1 MSGNEEAIKRSTHY
15 QMEEPP
21 GLSASDAMVRTHDGL
36 RRVFIVGHR
45 NPDSDSICSAIAY
58 AYLKNEMT
66 RLISEKF
73 GVAPTEVFIPAR
85 AGKLNLETKFIL
97 DRFGF
102 ASPHYLSD
110 VYPRVQDVLVP
121 ARTLAAHVLHPDQT
135 LRELG
140 DTLFRMRQRTPA
152 TPVLGATHHINPPLS
167 SLPPLP
173 VAAAT
178 AGMAEGAGA
187 PEGAAARTPL
197 RSSSFIYTPGA
208 DEKPHAHAP
217 QPPQLDLHGDV
228 LVPIP
233 VVNETTG
240 RLEGAISM
248 QDLAERYMNELDMQD
263 LSQAGV
269 SFAHVLKTLHG
280 TLLTPI
286 PEKLLRL
293 ARESL
298 HDSKGS
304 TPMTPGG
311 SSSSNGGAGEEGA
324 EDDPDELELQIP
336 RRPFAET
343 ETEGEPTV
351 EDERNG
357 EEEEEEEND
366 GENMA
371 LLRSVTVKGKVVIA
385 ADDTETMDVEDNDVA
400 IVGNRVLAQLFCIQ
414 KNASC
419 LILTNHSEG
428 QRAPGKRHRL
438 VTGVDEQV
446 MEAARARGVLLVA
459 TQYDTYSCARLI
471 NQSVPLRLVMN
482 KNVRA
487 FQRTDLLSEVKRA
500 VTSESDSQFR
510 FFPVVNKR
518 RHFLGVIPRDALLD
532 ASRYATDLI
541 LVDHNERS
549 QGVEGIEEAH
559 LVEIIDHHRLGGLET
574 GEPIFIRHEPVGATA
589 TIVANMSWHR
599 GIEIPPNI
607 AGLLLAAIVSDTLL
621 FKSPTCTQKDRD
633 TAARLAAA
641 AGIANLTDFGVTVLR
656 SGSVIAQRAPIDIV
670 TTDMKEFD
678 LGENRVAVA
687 QVFVMSHEDIRERQD
702 AIQAAMVQV
711 LPGAH
716 LDMIC
721 LCVTD
726 ILKETSMLIHA
737 GRLQDLITHAFGEP
751 VQTKPY
757 YIWLLPGVMS
767 RKSQII
773 PPLMQSVR
781 YFHRG
786 QI

>member
-1 MSGNEEAIKRSTHY
+1 MSGNEDGIKRSTHY

-21 GLSASDAMVRTHDGL
+21 GVSASDAMVRTHDGL

-58 AYLKNEMT
+58 AHLKNEMT

-121 ARTLAAHVLHPDQT
+121 ARMLASHVLHPDQT

-140 DTLFRMRQRTPA
+140 DNLFRMRQRTPA
-152 TPVLGATHHINPPLS
+152 TPVLAASHHVNPPL

-173 VAAAT
+173 TAAAKATPET
-178 AGMAEGAGA
+178 ATTETEAE
-187 PEGAAARTPL
+187 ETKTEKTPL
-197 RSSSFIYTPGA
+197 KSSSFIYTPVA
-208 DEKPHAHAP
+208 DEKQHQH
-217 QPPQLDLHGDV
+217 QQQTPQLELQGDM

-269 SFAHVLKTLHG
+269 SFAHILKTLHG

-286 PEKLLRL
+286 PEKLLKL

-298 HDSKGS
+298 HDSKGN
-304 TPMTPGG
+304 TPVTPGG
-311 SSSSNGGAGEEGA
+311 SGSSSGVGEEEV

-336 RRPFAET
+336 RRPVATPELAA
-343 ETEGEPTV
+343 GKV
-351 EDERNG
+351 DEEQQG
-357 EEEEEEEND
+357 EEE
-366 GENMA
+366 GQNMA

-428 QRAPGKRHRL
+428 RKAPGKRHRL

-487 FQRTDLLSEVKRA
+487 FQRSDLLSEVKRV
-500 VTSESDSQFR
+500 VTSEGDSQFR

-532 ASRYATDLI
+532 ASKYAMDLI

-633 TAARLAAA
+633 TAARLAET
-641 AGIANLTDFGVTVLR
+641 AGITNLTDFGVTVLR

-678 LGENRVAVA
+678 MGENRVAVS

-773 PPLMQSVR
+773 PLLMQSVR

-786 QI
+786 QF

>member
-1 MSGNEEAIKRSTHY
+1 MSGNEDAIRRSTHY

-58 AYLKNEMT
+58 AHLKNEMT

-121 ARTLAAHVLHPDQT
+121 ARALASHVLHPDQT

-140 DTLFRMRQRTPA
+140 DNLFRMRQRTPA
-152 TPVLGATHHINPPLS
+152 TPVLAATHHASPPLA
-167 SLPPLP
+167 LPPLP
-173 VAAAT
+173 TAAS
-178 AGMAEGAGA
+178 AGGTS
-187 PEGAAARTPL
+187 PETKAARTPL
-197 RSSSFIYTPGA
+197 RSSSFIYTPAA
-208 DEKPHAHAP
+208 DEKQHQH
-217 QPPQLDLHGDV
+217 QQQTPQLELHGDV

-269 SFAHVLKTLHG
+269 SFAHILKTLHG

-298 HDSKGS
+298 HDSKSS
-304 TPMTPGG
+304 TSATPGG
-311 SSSSNGGAGEEGA
+311 SSSSAGIGDEEL

-336 RRPFAET
+336 RRPVATPGVEGDT
-343 ETEGEPTV
+343 EATPEMV
-351 EDERNG
+351 EKK
-357 EEEEEEEND
+357 EEEEEEEEEEGYD
-366 GENMA
+366 GHNMA

-428 QRAPGKRHRL
+428 RKAPGKRHRL

-487 FQRTDLLSEVKRA
+487 FQRSDLLSEVKRV

-532 ASRYATDLI
+532 ASKYAMDLI

-599 GIEIPPNI
+599 GIEIPRNI

-633 TAARLAAA
+633 TAARLAET
-641 AGIANLTDFGVTVLR
+641 AGITNLTDFGVTVLR

-678 LGENRVAVA
+678 MGENRVAVS

-786 QI
+786 QF